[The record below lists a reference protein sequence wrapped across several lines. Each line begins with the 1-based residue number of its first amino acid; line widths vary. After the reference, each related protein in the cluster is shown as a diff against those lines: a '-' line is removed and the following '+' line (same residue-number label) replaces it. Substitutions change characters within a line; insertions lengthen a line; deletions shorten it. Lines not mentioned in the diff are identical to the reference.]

1 LTNKTEQTSSSPDL
15 MEELLSSNPPKK
27 PLRRGEIIDGLIM
40 EINEEGILLNI
51 GHKSEGFVP
60 TREMRSFTKLDFEE
74 LEEGSEIVALV
85 INPED
90 DDGATV
96 LSVDKARGERG
107 WRVLEKAKEDDQPVE
122 GVIIG
127 SNRGGAV
134 VQAEDVQGFIPL
146 SQLVGPARELFVPK
160 KENAKDGFIG
170 MKITFKIFELNR
182 RRNRAIFS
190 EKAVLQQERAE
201 KKQQLIQTLKVGD
214 ILKGR
219 IVGVSTFGAFVDIGG
234 ADGLIHISELSWD
247 PVSSPADVV
256 TVGTELNVY
265 VVKIDKESLKIA
277 LSLKRL
283 TPEPWELIKDELET
297 GKKIAAKV
305 TKITTFGAFVRTD
318 QGVEGLV
325 HVSEISN
332 RELGSVED
340 IESIINVGQLLD
352 LTIVNVDTERKRLG
366 LSLISSGLPVEET
379 VEAET
384 PVEETV
390 EAETPVEET
399 VEAETPV
406 EETVEAETPVEETVE
421 AETPAEEDQK
431 SEEAEDKEKES

>member
-1 LTNKTEQTSSSPDL
+1 MKVSFF
-15 MEELLSSNPPKK
+15 
-27 PLRRGEIIDGLIM
+27 
-40 EINEEGILLNI
+40 NI
-51 GHKSEGFVP
+51 GHKSEGIVP
-60 TREMRSFTKLDFEE
+60 TREMRSFTKVDYDT
-74 LEEGSEIVALV
+74 LEEGSEVVALV

-90 DDGATV
+90 DDGATI

-107 WRVLEKAKEDDQPVE
+107 WRVLEKAKEEDKAVD

-170 MKITFKIFELNR
+170 MKITFKIFELNH

-190 EKAVLQQERAE
+190 EKAVLQQERAQ
-201 KKQQLIQTLKVGD
+201 KKQELIETLQVGN

-247 PVSSPADVV
+247 PVSSPADIV
-256 TVGTELNVY
+256 TVGTEMDVY
-265 VVKIDKESLKIA
+265 VVKIDKENLKIA

-283 TPEPWELIKDELET
+283 TPEPWEIIKDELVV
-297 GKKIAAKV
+297 GRKIIAKV
-305 TKITTFGAFVRTD
+305 TKITTFGAFVRTE

-332 RELGSVED
+332 QELGSVED
-340 IESIINVGQLLD
+340 IESVINVGQSLD
-352 LTIVNVDTERKRLG
+352 LTIVNVDAERKRLG
-366 LSLISSGLPVEET
+366 LSLISSAKPEENEE
-379 VEAET
+379 VQVASVAEDSQT
-384 PVEETV
+384 N
-390 EAETPVEET
+390 
-399 VEAETPV
+399 
-406 EETVEAETPVEETVE
+406 
-421 AETPAEEDQK
+421 
-431 SEEAEDKEKES
+431 SEENSDATSVSTDEDSTNEEATEEEKEV

>member
-1 LTNKTEQTSSSPDL
+1 LTNKIEENIVSDIDL
-15 MEELLSSNPPKK
+15 MEELLSTNPPRK
-27 PLRRGEIIDGLIM
+27 PLRRGEIIDGIIM
-40 EINEEGILLNI
+40 EINDGGLLLNI
-51 GHKSEGFVP
+51 GHKSEGIVP
-60 TREMRSFTKLDFEE
+60 SREMRSYSKEDYDKLES
-74 LEEGSEIVALV
+74 GSEVVALV

-90 DDGATV
+90 DDGATI

-107 WRVLEKAKEDDQPVE
+107 WRVLEKAKEEDKPVD
-122 GVIIG
+122 GIIIG

-190 EKAVLQQERAE
+190 EKAVLQQERAI
-201 KKQQLIQTLKVGD
+201 KKKELIETLQVGN

-247 PVSSPADVV
+247 PVTSPADVV
-256 TVGTELNVY
+256 TVGSEMDVY
-265 VVKIDKESLKIA
+265 VVKIDKENLKIA

-283 TPEPWELIKDELET
+283 TPEPWEIIKDQLIVGE
-297 GKKIAAKV
+297 KIDASV

-318 QGVEGLV
+318 HGVEGLL
-325 HVSEISN
+325 HVSEISH
-332 RELGSVED
+332 EEITSVEE
-340 IESIINVGQLLD
+340 IEKLVSVGQKLN

-366 LSLISSGLPVEET
+366 LSIISSGKPKSTENEESPSEISQEET
-379 VEAET
+379 TSEGIDSNNLDET
-384 PVEETV
+384 SNIE
-390 EAETPVEET
+390 
-399 VEAETPV
+399 
-406 EETVEAETPVEETVE
+406 
-421 AETPAEEDQK
+421 
-431 SEEAEDKEKES
+431 

>member
-1 LTNKTEQTSSSPDL
+1 MTNKTEENGQAPDL

-27 PLRRGEIIDGLIM
+27 PLRRGEIIDGKIM
-40 EINEEGILLNI
+40 EINDEGLLLNI
-51 GHKSEGFVP
+51 GHKSEGIVP
-60 TREMRSFTKLDFEE
+60 TREMRSFTKVDYDT
-74 LEEGSEIVALV
+74 LEEGSEVVALV

-90 DDGATV
+90 DDGATI

-107 WRVLEKAKEDDQPVE
+107 WRVLEKAKEDDKAVD

-190 EKAVLQQERAE
+190 EKAVLQQERAQ
-201 KKQQLIQTLKVGD
+201 KKQELIETLQVGN

-247 PVSSPADVV
+247 PVSSPADIV
-256 TVGTELNVY
+256 TVGTEMDVY
-265 VVKIDKESLKIA
+265 VVKIDKENLKIA

-283 TPEPWELIKDELET
+283 TPEPWEIIKDELVV
-297 GKKIAAKV
+297 GRKIIAKV
-305 TKITTFGAFVRTD
+305 TKITTFGAFVRTE

-332 RELGSVED
+332 QELGSVED
-340 IESIINVGQLLD
+340 IESVINVGQSLD

-366 LSLISSGLPVEET
+366 LSLISSAKPEENEE
-379 VEAET
+379 VQVASVAEDSQT
-384 PVEETV
+384 N
-390 EAETPVEET
+390 
-399 VEAETPV
+399 
-406 EETVEAETPVEETVE
+406 
-421 AETPAEEDQK
+421 
-431 SEEAEDKEKES
+431 SEENSDATSVSTDEDSTNEEATEEEKEV

>member
-1 LTNKTEQTSSSPDL
+1 MTNKTEENGQAPDL

-27 PLRRGEIIDGLIM
+27 PLRRGEIIDGKIM
-40 EINEEGILLNI
+40 EINDEGLLLNI
-51 GHKSEGFVP
+51 GHKSEGIVP
-60 TREMRSFTKLDFEE
+60 TREMRSFTKVDFDT
-74 LEEGSEIVALV
+74 LEEGSEVVALV

-90 DDGATV
+90 DDGATI

-107 WRVLEKAKEDDQPVE
+107 WRVLEKDKAVD

-190 EKAVLQQERAE
+190 EKAVLQQERAQ
-201 KKQQLIQTLKVGD
+201 KKQELIETLQVGN

-247 PVSSPADVV
+247 PVSSPADIV
-256 TVGTELNVY
+256 TVGTEMDVY
-265 VVKIDKESLKIA
+265 VVKIDKENLKIA

-283 TPEPWELIKDELET
+283 TPEPWEIIKDELVV
-297 GKKIAAKV
+297 GRKIVAKV
-305 TKITTFGAFVRTD
+305 TKITTFGAFVRTE

-325 HVSEISN
+325 HVSEISHQ
-332 RELGSVED
+332 ELGSVED
-340 IESIINVGQLLD
+340 IESVINVGQSLD

-366 LSLISSGLPVEET
+366 LSLISSAKPEENEEVQVAAESEDSESSVEENSVSSDEDPT
-379 VEAET
+379 N
-384 PVEETV
+384 EEVT
-390 EAETPVEET
+390 EE
-399 VEAETPV
+399 
-406 EETVEAETPVEETVE
+406 
-421 AETPAEEDQK
+421 
-431 SEEAEDKEKES
+431 EK

>member
-1 LTNKTEQTSSSPDL
+1 MTNKTEENGQAPDL

-27 PLRRGEIIDGLIM
+27 PLRRGEIIDGKIM
-40 EINEEGILLNI
+40 EINDEGLLLNI
-51 GHKSEGFVP
+51 GHKSEGIVP
-60 TREMRSFTKLDFEE
+60 TREMRSFTKVDFDT
-74 LEEGSEIVALV
+74 LEEGSEVVALV

-90 DDGATV
+90 DDGATI

-107 WRVLEKAKEDDQPVE
+107 WRVLEKAKEDDKAVD

-190 EKAVLQQERAE
+190 EKAVLQQERAQ
-201 KKQQLIQTLKVGD
+201 KKQELIETLQVGN

-247 PVSSPADVV
+247 PVSSPADIV
-256 TVGTELNVY
+256 TVGTEMDVY
-265 VVKIDKESLKIA
+265 VVKIDKENLKIA

-283 TPEPWELIKDELET
+283 TPEPWEIIKDELVV
-297 GKKIAAKV
+297 GRKIIAKV
-305 TKITTFGAFVRTD
+305 TKITTFGAFVRTE

-332 RELGSVED
+332 QELGSVED
-340 IESIINVGQLLD
+340 IESVINVGQSLD

-366 LSLISSGLPVEET
+366 LSLISSAKPEEN
-379 VEAET
+379 
-384 PVEETV
+384 EEV
-390 EAETPVEET
+390 QVAADSEDSESSIEENSVSSDEDPT
-399 VEAETPV
+399 N
-406 EETVEAETPVEETVE
+406 EEVTEE
-421 AETPAEEDQK
+421 
-431 SEEAEDKEKES
+431 EKEV

>member
-1 LTNKTEQTSSSPDL
+1 MTNKTEENGQAPDL

-27 PLRRGEIIDGLIM
+27 PLRRGEIIDGKIM
-40 EINEEGILLNI
+40 EINDEGLLLNI
-51 GHKSEGFVP
+51 GHKSEGIVP
-60 TREMRSFTKLDFEE
+60 TREMRSFTKVDYDT
-74 LEEGSEIVALV
+74 LEEGSEVVALV

-90 DDGATV
+90 DDGATI

-107 WRVLEKAKEDDQPVE
+107 WRVLEKAKEEDKAVD

-190 EKAVLQQERAE
+190 EKAVLQQERAQ
-201 KKQQLIQTLKVGD
+201 KKQELIETLQVGN

-247 PVSSPADVV
+247 PVSSPADIV
-256 TVGTELNVY
+256 TVGTEMDVY
-265 VVKIDKESLKIA
+265 VVKIDKENLKIA

-283 TPEPWELIKDELET
+283 TPEPWEIIKDELVV
-297 GKKIAAKV
+297 GRKIVAKV
-305 TKITTFGAFVRTD
+305 TKITTFGAFVRTE

-332 RELGSVED
+332 QELGSVED
-340 IESIINVGQLLD
+340 IESVINVGQSLD

-366 LSLISSGLPVEET
+366 LSLISSAKPEENDE
-379 VEAET
+379 VQVAAVSEDSET
-384 PVEETV
+384 NIEENSDTTSV
-390 EAETPVEET
+390 SNDEDSTKEEVT
-399 VEAETPV
+399 
-406 EETVEAETPVEETVE
+406 EE
-421 AETPAEEDQK
+421 
-431 SEEAEDKEKES
+431 EKEV

>member
-1 LTNKTEQTSSSPDL
+1 MTNKTEENGQAPDL

-27 PLRRGEIIDGLIM
+27 PLRRGEIIDGKIM
-40 EINEEGILLNI
+40 EINDEGLLLNI
-51 GHKSEGFVP
+51 GHKSEGIVP
-60 TREMRSFTKLDFEE
+60 TREMRSFTKVDYDT
-74 LEEGSEIVALV
+74 LEEGSEVVALV

-90 DDGATV
+90 DDGATI

-107 WRVLEKAKEDDQPVE
+107 WRVLEKAKEEDKAVD

-190 EKAVLQQERAE
+190 EKAVLQQERAQ
-201 KKQQLIQTLKVGD
+201 KKQELIETLQVGN

-247 PVSSPADVV
+247 PVSSPADIV
-256 TVGTELNVY
+256 TVGTEMDVY
-265 VVKIDKESLKIA
+265 VVKIDKENLKIA

-283 TPEPWELIKDELET
+283 TPEPWEIIKDELVV
-297 GKKIAAKV
+297 GRKIIAKV
-305 TKITTFGAFVRTD
+305 TKITTFGAFVRTE

-332 RELGSVED
+332 QELGSVED
-340 IESIINVGQLLD
+340 IESVINVGQSLD

-366 LSLISSGLPVEET
+366 LSLISSAKPEEN
-379 VEAET
+379 
-384 PVEETV
+384 EEV
-390 EAETPVEET
+390 QVAADSEDSESSIEENSVSSDEDPT
-399 VEAETPV
+399 N
-406 EETVEAETPVEETVE
+406 EEVTEE
-421 AETPAEEDQK
+421 
-431 SEEAEDKEKES
+431 EKEV

>member
-1 LTNKTEQTSSSPDL
+1 

-27 PLRRGEIIDGLIM
+27 PLRRGEIIDGKIM
-40 EINEEGILLNI
+40 EINDEGLLLNI
-51 GHKSEGFVP
+51 GHKSEGIVP
-60 TREMRSFTKLDFEE
+60 TREMRSFTKVDFDT
-74 LEEGSEIVALV
+74 LEEGSEVVALV

-90 DDGATV
+90 DDGATI

-107 WRVLEKAKEDDQPVE
+107 WRVLEKAKEDDKAVD

-190 EKAVLQQERAE
+190 EKAVLQQERAQ
-201 KKQQLIQTLKVGD
+201 KKQELIETLQVGN

-247 PVSSPADVV
+247 PVSSPADIV
-256 TVGTELNVY
+256 TVGTEMDVY
-265 VVKIDKESLKIA
+265 VVKIDKENLKIA

-283 TPEPWELIKDELET
+283 TPEPWEIIKDELVV
-297 GKKIAAKV
+297 GRKIVAKV
-305 TKITTFGAFVRTD
+305 TKITTFGAFVRTE

-325 HVSEISN
+325 HVSEISHQ
-332 RELGSVED
+332 ELGSVED
-340 IESIINVGQLLD
+340 IESVINVGQSLD

-366 LSLISSGLPVEET
+366 LSLISSAKPEENEEVQVAAESEDSESSVEENSVSSDEDPT
-379 VEAET
+379 N
-384 PVEETV
+384 EEVT
-390 EAETPVEET
+390 EE
-399 VEAETPV
+399 
-406 EETVEAETPVEETVE
+406 
-421 AETPAEEDQK
+421 
-431 SEEAEDKEKES
+431 EKEV

>member
-1 LTNKTEQTSSSPDL
+1 MTNKTEENGQAPDL

-27 PLRRGEIIDGLIM
+27 PLRRGEIIDGKIM
-40 EINEEGILLNI
+40 EINDEGLLLNI
-51 GHKSEGFVP
+51 GHKSEGIVP
-60 TREMRSFTKLDFEE
+60 TREMRSFTKVDYDT
-74 LEEGSEIVALV
+74 LEEGSEVVALV

-90 DDGATV
+90 DDGATI

-107 WRVLEKAKEDDQPVE
+107 WRVLEKAKEEDKAVD

-190 EKAVLQQERAE
+190 EKAVLQQERAQ
-201 KKQQLIQTLKVGD
+201 KKQELIETLQVGN

-247 PVSSPADVV
+247 PVSSPADIV
-256 TVGTELNVY
+256 TVGTEMDVY
-265 VVKIDKESLKIA
+265 VVKIDKENLKIA

-283 TPEPWELIKDELET
+283 TPEPWEIIKDELVV
-297 GKKIAAKV
+297 GRKIIAKV
-305 TKITTFGAFVRTD
+305 TKITTFGAFVRTE

-332 RELGSVED
+332 QELGSVED
-340 IESIINVGQLLD
+340 IESVINVGQSLD
-352 LTIVNVDTERKRLG
+352 LTIVNVDAERKRLG
-366 LSLISSGLPVEET
+366 LSLISSAKPEENEE
-379 VEAET
+379 VQVASVAEDSQT
-384 PVEETV
+384 N
-390 EAETPVEET
+390 
-399 VEAETPV
+399 
-406 EETVEAETPVEETVE
+406 
-421 AETPAEEDQK
+421 
-431 SEEAEDKEKES
+431 SEENSDATSVSTDEDSTDEEATEEEKEV

>member
-1 LTNKTEQTSSSPDL
+1 MTNKTEENGQAPDL

-27 PLRRGEIIDGLIM
+27 PLRRGEIIDGKIM
-40 EINEEGILLNI
+40 EINDEGLLLNI
-51 GHKSEGFVP
+51 GHKSEGIVP
-60 TREMRSFTKLDFEE
+60 TREMRSFTKVDYDT
-74 LEEGSEIVALV
+74 LEEGSEVVALV

-90 DDGATV
+90 DDGATI
-96 LSVDKARGERG
+96 LSVDKARGEKG
-107 WRVLEKAKEDDQPVE
+107 WRVLEKAKEEDKAVD

-190 EKAVLQQERAE
+190 EKAVLQQERAQ
-201 KKQQLIQTLKVGD
+201 KKQELIETLQVGN

-247 PVSSPADVV
+247 PVSSPADIV
-256 TVGTELNVY
+256 TVGTEMDVY
-265 VVKIDKESLKIA
+265 VVKIDKENLKIA

-283 TPEPWELIKDELET
+283 TPEPWEIIKDELVV
-297 GKKIAAKV
+297 GRKIVAKV
-305 TKITTFGAFVRTD
+305 TKITTFGAFVRTE

-332 RELGSVED
+332 QELGSVED
-340 IESIINVGQLLD
+340 IESVINVGQSLD

-366 LSLISSGLPVEET
+366 LSLISSAKPEENDE
-379 VEAET
+379 VQVAAVSEDSET
-384 PVEETV
+384 NIEENSDTTSV
-390 EAETPVEET
+390 SI
-399 VEAETPV
+399 
-406 EETVEAETPVEETVE
+406 
-421 AETPAEEDQK
+421 EED
-431 SEEAEDKEKES
+431 STNEEVTEEEKEV

>member
-1 LTNKTEQTSSSPDL
+1 LTNKTEENGQAPDL

-27 PLRRGEIIDGLIM
+27 PLRRGEIIDGKIM
-40 EINEEGILLNI
+40 EINDEGLLLNI
-51 GHKSEGFVP
+51 GHKSEGIVP
-60 TREMRSFTKLDFEE
+60 TREMRSFTKVDFDT
-74 LEEGSEIVALV
+74 LEEGSEVVALV

-90 DDGATV
+90 DDGATI

-107 WRVLEKAKEDDQPVE
+107 WRVLEKAKEEDKAVD

-190 EKAVLQQERAE
+190 EKAVLQQERAQ
-201 KKQQLIQTLKVGD
+201 KKQELIETLQVGN

-247 PVSSPADVV
+247 PVSSPADIV
-256 TVGTELNVY
+256 TVGTEMDVY
-265 VVKIDKESLKIA
+265 VVKIDKENLKIA

-283 TPEPWELIKDELET
+283 TPEPWEIIKDELVV
-297 GKKIAAKV
+297 GRKIVAKV
-305 TKITTFGAFVRTD
+305 TKITTFGAFVRTE

-325 HVSEISN
+325 HVSEISHQ
-332 RELGSVED
+332 ELGSVED
-340 IESIINVGQLLD
+340 IESVINVGQSLD

-366 LSLISSGLPVEET
+366 LSLISSAKPEENEE
-379 VEAET
+379 VQIAAESEDSESSI
-384 PVEETV
+384 EENSVSTD
-390 EAETPVEET
+390 EEPT
-399 VEAETPV
+399 N
-406 EETVEAETPVEETVE
+406 EEVTEE
-421 AETPAEEDQK
+421 
-431 SEEAEDKEKES
+431 EKEV

>member
-1 LTNKTEQTSSSPDL
+1 MTNKTEENGQAPDL

-27 PLRRGEIIDGLIM
+27 PLRRGEIIDGKIM
-40 EINEEGILLNI
+40 EINDEGLLLNI
-51 GHKSEGFVP
+51 GHKSEGIVP
-60 TREMRSFTKLDFEE
+60 TREMRSFTKVDYDT
-74 LEEGSEIVALV
+74 LEEGSEVVALV

-90 DDGATV
+90 DDGATI

-107 WRVLEKAKEDDQPVE
+107 WRVLEKAKEEDKAVD

-190 EKAVLQQERAE
+190 EKAVLQQERAQ
-201 KKQQLIQTLKVGD
+201 KKQELIETLQVGN

-247 PVSSPADVV
+247 PVSSPADIV
-256 TVGTELNVY
+256 TVGTEMDVY
-265 VVKIDKESLKIA
+265 VVKIDKENLKIA

-283 TPEPWELIKDELET
+283 TPEPWEIIKDELVV
-297 GKKIAAKV
+297 GRKIVAKV
-305 TKITTFGAFVRTD
+305 TKITTFGAFVRTE

-325 HVSEISN
+325 HVSEISHQ
-332 RELGSVED
+332 ELGSVED
-340 IESIINVGQLLD
+340 IESVINVGQSLD

-366 LSLISSGLPVEET
+366 LSLISSAKPEENEE
-379 VEAET
+379 VQVAAESEDSESNI
-384 PVEETV
+384 EENSVSTD
-390 EAETPVEET
+390 EDPTNEEVT
-399 VEAETPV
+399 
-406 EETVEAETPVEETVE
+406 EE
-421 AETPAEEDQK
+421 
-431 SEEAEDKEKES
+431 EKEV

>member
-1 LTNKTEQTSSSPDL
+1 LTNKTEENGQAPDL

-27 PLRRGEIIDGLIM
+27 PLRRGEIIDGKIM
-40 EINEEGILLNI
+40 EINDEGLLLNI
-51 GHKSEGFVP
+51 GHKSEGIVP
-60 TREMRSFTKLDFEE
+60 TREMRSFTKVDFDT
-74 LEEGSEIVALV
+74 LEEGSEVVALV

-90 DDGATV
+90 DDGATI

-107 WRVLEKAKEDDQPVE
+107 WRVLEKAKEEDKAVD

-190 EKAVLQQERAE
+190 EKAVLQQERAQ
-201 KKQQLIQTLKVGD
+201 KKQELIETLQVGN

-247 PVSSPADVV
+247 PVSSPADIV
-256 TVGTELNVY
+256 TVGTEMDVY
-265 VVKIDKESLKIA
+265 VVKIDKENLKIA

-283 TPEPWELIKDELET
+283 TPEPWEIIKDELVV
-297 GKKIAAKV
+297 GRKIVAKV
-305 TKITTFGAFVRTD
+305 TKITTFGAFVRTE

-325 HVSEISN
+325 HVSEISHQ
-332 RELGSVED
+332 ELGSVED
-340 IESIINVGQLLD
+340 IESVINVGQSLD

-366 LSLISSGLPVEET
+366 LSLISSAKPEENEE
-379 VEAET
+379 VQIAAESEDSESSI
-384 PVEETV
+384 EENSVSTD
-390 EAETPVEET
+390 EDLTNEEVT
-399 VEAETPV
+399 
-406 EETVEAETPVEETVE
+406 EE
-421 AETPAEEDQK
+421 
-431 SEEAEDKEKES
+431 EKEV

>member
-1 LTNKTEQTSSSPDL
+1 

-27 PLRRGEIIDGLIM
+27 PLRRGEIIDGKIM
-40 EINEEGILLNI
+40 EINDEGLLLNI
-51 GHKSEGFVP
+51 GHKSEGIVP
-60 TREMRSFTKLDFEE
+60 TREMRSFTKVDYDT
-74 LEEGSEIVALV
+74 LEEGSEVVALV

-90 DDGATV
+90 DDGATI

-107 WRVLEKAKEDDQPVE
+107 WRVLEKAKEEDKAVD

-190 EKAVLQQERAE
+190 EKAVLQQERAQ
-201 KKQQLIQTLKVGD
+201 KKQELIETLQVGN

-247 PVSSPADVV
+247 PVSSPADIV
-256 TVGTELNVY
+256 TVGTEMDVY
-265 VVKIDKESLKIA
+265 VVKIDKENLKIA

-283 TPEPWELIKDELET
+283 TPEPWEIIKDELVV
-297 GKKIAAKV
+297 GRKIVAKV
-305 TKITTFGAFVRTD
+305 TKITTFGAFVRTE

-332 RELGSVED
+332 QELGSVED
-340 IESIINVGQLLD
+340 IESVINVGQSLD

-366 LSLISSGLPVEET
+366 LSLISSAKPEENNE
-379 VEAET
+379 VQVAAVSEDSET
-384 PVEETV
+384 NIEENSDTTSV
-390 EAETPVEET
+390 SNDEDSTNEEVT
-399 VEAETPV
+399 
-406 EETVEAETPVEETVE
+406 EE
-421 AETPAEEDQK
+421 
-431 SEEAEDKEKES
+431 EKEV

>member
-1 LTNKTEQTSSSPDL
+1 MTNKIEENIVSDIDL
-15 MEELLSSNPPKK
+15 MEELLSTNPPRK
-27 PLRRGEIIDGLIM
+27 PLRRGEIIDGIIM
-40 EINEEGILLNI
+40 EINDGGLLLNI
-51 GHKSEGFVP
+51 GHKSEGIVP
-60 TREMRSFTKLDFEE
+60 SREMRSYSKEDYDKLES
-74 LEEGSEIVALV
+74 GSEVVALV

-90 DDGATV
+90 DGATI

-107 WRVLEKAKEDDQPVE
+107 WRVLEKAKEEDKPVD
-122 GVIIG
+122 GIIIG

-190 EKAVLQQERAE
+190 EKAVLQQERAI
-201 KKQQLIQTLKVGD
+201 KKKELIETLQVGN

-247 PVSSPADVV
+247 PVTSPADVV
-256 TVGTELNVY
+256 TVGSEMDVY
-265 VVKIDKESLKIA
+265 VVKIDKENLKIA

-283 TPEPWELIKDELET
+283 TPEPWEIIKDQLIVGE
-297 GKKIAAKV
+297 KIDASV

-318 QGVEGLV
+318 HGVEGLL
-325 HVSEISN
+325 HVSEISH
-332 RELGSVED
+332 EEITSVEE
-340 IESIINVGQLLD
+340 IEKLVSVGQKLN

-366 LSLISSGLPVEET
+366 LSIISSGKPKSTENEESPSEISQEET
-379 VEAET
+379 TSEGIDSNNLDET
-384 PVEETV
+384 SNIE
-390 EAETPVEET
+390 
-399 VEAETPV
+399 
-406 EETVEAETPVEETVE
+406 
-421 AETPAEEDQK
+421 
-431 SEEAEDKEKES
+431 

>member
-1 LTNKTEQTSSSPDL
+1 LTNKTEENGQAPDL

-27 PLRRGEIIDGLIM
+27 PLRRGEIIDGKIM
-40 EINEEGILLNI
+40 EINDEGLLLNI
-51 GHKSEGFVP
+51 GHKSEGIVP
-60 TREMRSFTKLDFEE
+60 TREMRSFTKVDYDT
-74 LEEGSEIVALV
+74 LEEGSEVVALV

-90 DDGATV
+90 DDGATI

-107 WRVLEKAKEDDQPVE
+107 WRVLEKAKEEDKAVD

-190 EKAVLQQERAE
+190 EKAVLQQERAQ
-201 KKQQLIQTLKVGD
+201 KKQELIETLQVGN

-247 PVSSPADVV
+247 PVSSPADIV
-256 TVGTELNVY
+256 TVGTEMDVY
-265 VVKIDKESLKIA
+265 VVKIDKENLKIA

-283 TPEPWELIKDELET
+283 TPEPWEIIKDELVV
-297 GKKIAAKV
+297 GRKIIAKV
-305 TKITTFGAFVRTD
+305 TKITTFGAFVRTE

-332 RELGSVED
+332 QELGSVED
-340 IESIINVGQLLD
+340 IESVINVGQSLD
-352 LTIVNVDTERKRLG
+352 LTIVNVDAERKRLG
-366 LSLISSGLPVEET
+366 LSLISSAKPEENEE
-379 VEAET
+379 VQVASVAEDSQT
-384 PVEETV
+384 N
-390 EAETPVEET
+390 
-399 VEAETPV
+399 
-406 EETVEAETPVEETVE
+406 
-421 AETPAEEDQK
+421 
-431 SEEAEDKEKES
+431 SEENSDATSVSTDKDSTNEEATEEEKEV

>member
-1 LTNKTEQTSSSPDL
+1 MTNKTEENGQAPDL

-27 PLRRGEIIDGLIM
+27 PLRRGEIIDGKIM
-40 EINEEGILLNI
+40 EINDEGLLLNI
-51 GHKSEGFVP
+51 GHKSEGIVP
-60 TREMRSFTKLDFEE
+60 TREMRSFTKVDFDT
-74 LEEGSEIVALV
+74 LEEGSEVVALV

-90 DDGATV
+90 DDGATI

-107 WRVLEKAKEDDQPVE
+107 WRVLEKAKEEDKAVD

-190 EKAVLQQERAE
+190 EKAVLQQERAQ
-201 KKQQLIQTLKVGD
+201 KKQELIETLQVGN

-247 PVSSPADVV
+247 PVSSPADIV
-256 TVGTELNVY
+256 TVGTEMDVY
-265 VVKIDKESLKIA
+265 VVKIDKENLKIA

-283 TPEPWELIKDELET
+283 TPEPWEIIKDELVV
-297 GKKIAAKV
+297 GRKIIAKV
-305 TKITTFGAFVRTD
+305 TKITTFGAFVRTE

-332 RELGSVED
+332 QELGSVED
-340 IESIINVGQLLD
+340 IESVINVGQSLD

-366 LSLISSGLPVEET
+366 LSLISSAKPEEN
-379 VEAET
+379 
-384 PVEETV
+384 EEV
-390 EAETPVEET
+390 QVAADSEDSESSIEENSVSSDEDPT
-399 VEAETPV
+399 N
-406 EETVEAETPVEETVE
+406 EEVTEE
-421 AETPAEEDQK
+421 
-431 SEEAEDKEKES
+431 EKEV

>member
-1 LTNKTEQTSSSPDL
+1 
-15 MEELLSSNPPKK
+15 
-27 PLRRGEIIDGLIM
+27 M
-40 EINEEGILLNI
+40 EIYDGGLLLNI
-51 GHKSEGFVP
+51 GHKSEGIVP
-60 TREMRSFTKLDFEE
+60 SREMRSYSKEDYDKLES
-74 LEEGSEIVALV
+74 GSEVVALV

-90 DDGATV
+90 DDGATI

-107 WRVLEKAKEDDQPVE
+107 WRVLEKAKEEDKPVD
-122 GVIIG
+122 GIIIG

-190 EKAVLQQERAE
+190 EKAVLQQERAI
-201 KKQQLIQTLKVGD
+201 KKKELIETLQVGN

-247 PVSSPADVV
+247 PVTSPADVV
-256 TVGTELNVY
+256 TVGSEMDVY
-265 VVKIDKESLKIA
+265 VVKIDKENLKIA

-283 TPEPWELIKDELET
+283 TPEPWEIIKDQLIVGE
-297 GKKIAAKV
+297 KIDASV

-318 QGVEGLV
+318 HGVDGLL
-325 HVSEISN
+325 HVSEISH
-332 RELGSVED
+332 EEITSVEE
-340 IESIINVGQLLD
+340 IEKLVSVGQKLN

-366 LSLISSGLPVEET
+366 LSIISSGKPKSTENEENEISQEET
-379 VEAET
+379 TSEGIDSNNLDET
-384 PVEETV
+384 SNLE
-390 EAETPVEET
+390 
-399 VEAETPV
+399 
-406 EETVEAETPVEETVE
+406 
-421 AETPAEEDQK
+421 
-431 SEEAEDKEKES
+431 

>member
-1 LTNKTEQTSSSPDL
+1 LTNKTEENGQAPDL

-27 PLRRGEIIDGLIM
+27 PLRRGEIIDGKIM
-40 EINEEGILLNI
+40 EINDEGLLLNI
-51 GHKSEGFVP
+51 GHKSEGIVP
-60 TREMRSFTKLDFEE
+60 TREMRSFTKVDYDT
-74 LEEGSEIVALV
+74 LEEGSEVVALV

-90 DDGATV
+90 DDGATI

-107 WRVLEKAKEDDQPVE
+107 WRVLEKAKEEDKAVD

-190 EKAVLQQERAE
+190 EKAVLQQERAQ
-201 KKQQLIQTLKVGD
+201 KKQELIETLQVGN

-247 PVSSPADVV
+247 PVSSPADIV
-256 TVGTELNVY
+256 TVGTEMDVY
-265 VVKIDKESLKIA
+265 VVKIDKENLKIA

-283 TPEPWELIKDELET
+283 TPEPWEIIKDELVV
-297 GKKIAAKV
+297 GRKIVAKV
-305 TKITTFGAFVRTD
+305 TKITTFGAFVRTE

-332 RELGSVED
+332 QELGSVED
-340 IESIINVGQLLD
+340 IESVINVGQSLD

-366 LSLISSGLPVEET
+366 LSLISSAKPEENE
-379 VEAET
+379 VVQVAAESEDSESNI
-384 PVEETV
+384 EENSVSSDEDPTN
-390 EAETPVEET
+390 EEVT
-399 VEAETPV
+399 
-406 EETVEAETPVEETVE
+406 EE
-421 AETPAEEDQK
+421 
-431 SEEAEDKEKES
+431 EKEV

>member
-1 LTNKTEQTSSSPDL
+1 LTNKIEENIANIASDTDL
-15 MEELLSSNPPKK
+15 MEELLSTNPPRK
-27 PLRRGEIIDGLIM
+27 PLRRGEIIDGIIM
-40 EINEEGILLNI
+40 EINDGGLLLNI
-51 GHKSEGFVP
+51 GHKSEGIVP
-60 TREMRSFTKLDFEE
+60 SREMRSYSKEDYDKLES
-74 LEEGSEIVALV
+74 GSEVVALV

-90 DDGATV
+90 DDGATI

-107 WRVLEKAKEDDQPVE
+107 WRVLEKAKEEDKPVD
-122 GVIIG
+122 GIIIG

-190 EKAVLQQERAE
+190 EKAVLQQERAI
-201 KKQQLIQTLKVGD
+201 KKKELIETLQVGN

-247 PVSSPADVV
+247 PVTSPADVV
-256 TVGTELNVY
+256 TVGSEMDVY
-265 VVKIDKESLKIA
+265 VVKIDKENLKIA

-283 TPEPWELIKDELET
+283 TPEPWEIIKDQLIVGE
-297 GKKIAAKV
+297 KIDASV

-318 QGVEGLV
+318 HGVEGLL
-325 HVSEISN
+325 HVSEISH
-332 RELGSVED
+332 EEITSVEE
-340 IESIINVGQLLD
+340 IEKLVSVGQKLN

-366 LSLISSGLPVEET
+366 LSIISSGKPKSTENEENEISQEET
-379 VEAET
+379 TSEGIDSNNLDET
-384 PVEETV
+384 SNLE
-390 EAETPVEET
+390 
-399 VEAETPV
+399 
-406 EETVEAETPVEETVE
+406 
-421 AETPAEEDQK
+421 
-431 SEEAEDKEKES
+431 

>member
-1 LTNKTEQTSSSPDL
+1 MTNKTEENGQAPDL

-27 PLRRGEIIDGLIM
+27 PLRRGEIIDGKIM
-40 EINEEGILLNI
+40 EINDEGLLLNI
-51 GHKSEGFVP
+51 GHKSEGIVP
-60 TREMRSFTKLDFEE
+60 TREMRSFTKVDFDT
-74 LEEGSEIVALV
+74 LEEGSEVVALV

-90 DDGATV
+90 DDGATI

-107 WRVLEKAKEDDQPVE
+107 WRVLEKAKEDDKAVD

-190 EKAVLQQERAE
+190 EKAVLQQERAQ
-201 KKQQLIQTLKVGD
+201 KKQELIETLQVGN

-247 PVSSPADVV
+247 PVSSPADIV
-256 TVGTELNVY
+256 TVGTEMDVY
-265 VVKIDKESLKIA
+265 VVKIDKENLKIA

-283 TPEPWELIKDELET
+283 TPEPWEIIKDELVV
-297 GKKIAAKV
+297 GRKIVAKV
-305 TKITTFGAFVRTD
+305 TKITTFGAFVRTE

-325 HVSEISN
+325 HVSEISHQ
-332 RELGSVED
+332 ELGSVED
-340 IESIINVGQLLD
+340 IESVINVGQSLD

-366 LSLISSGLPVEET
+366 LSLISSAKPEENEE
-379 VEAET
+379 VQVAAESEDSESNI
-384 PVEETV
+384 EENSVSTD
-390 EAETPVEET
+390 EDPTNEEVT
-399 VEAETPV
+399 
-406 EETVEAETPVEETVE
+406 EE
-421 AETPAEEDQK
+421 
-431 SEEAEDKEKES
+431 EKEV

>member
-1 LTNKTEQTSSSPDL
+1 MTNKAEENGQAPDL

-27 PLRRGEIIDGLIM
+27 PLRRGEIIDGKIM
-40 EINEEGILLNI
+40 EINDEGLLLNI
-51 GHKSEGFVP
+51 GHKSEGIVP
-60 TREMRSFTKLDFEE
+60 TREMRSFTKVDYDT
-74 LEEGSEIVALV
+74 LEEGSEVVALV

-90 DDGATV
+90 DDGATI

-107 WRVLEKAKEDDQPVE
+107 WRVLEKAKEEDKAVD

-190 EKAVLQQERAE
+190 EKAVLQQERAQ
-201 KKQQLIQTLKVGD
+201 KKQELIETLQVGN

-247 PVSSPADVV
+247 PVSSPADIV
-256 TVGTELNVY
+256 TVGTEMDVY
-265 VVKIDKESLKIA
+265 VVKIDKENLKIA

-283 TPEPWELIKDELET
+283 TPEPWEIIKDELVV
-297 GKKIAAKV
+297 GRKIIAKV
-305 TKITTFGAFVRTD
+305 TKITTFGAFVRTE

-332 RELGSVED
+332 QELGSVED
-340 IESIINVGQLLD
+340 IESVINVGQSLD
-352 LTIVNVDTERKRLG
+352 LTIVNVDAERKRLG
-366 LSLISSGLPVEET
+366 LSLISSAKPEENEE
-379 VEAET
+379 VQVASVAEDSQT
-384 PVEETV
+384 N
-390 EAETPVEET
+390 
-399 VEAETPV
+399 
-406 EETVEAETPVEETVE
+406 
-421 AETPAEEDQK
+421 
-431 SEEAEDKEKES
+431 SEENSDATSVSTDEDSTNEEATEEEKEV

>member
-1 LTNKTEQTSSSPDL
+1 MTNKTEEKGQSSDL

-27 PLRRGEIIDGLIM
+27 PLRRGEIIDGKIM
-40 EINEEGILLNI
+40 EINDEGLLLNI
-51 GHKSEGFVP
+51 GHKSEGIVP
-60 TREMRSFTKLDFEE
+60 TREMRSFTKVDYDT
-74 LEEGSEIVALV
+74 LEEGSEVVALV

-90 DDGATV
+90 DDGTTI

-107 WRVLEKAKEDDQPVE
+107 WRVLEKAKEDDIAVE

-146 SQLVGPARELFVPK
+146 SQLIGPARELFVPK

-190 EKAVLQQERAE
+190 EKAVLQQERAQ
-201 KKQQLIQTLKVGD
+201 KKQELIETLQVGN

-256 TVGTELNVY
+256 TVGTEMDVY
-265 VVKIDKESLKIA
+265 VVKIDKENLKIA

-283 TPEPWELIKDELET
+283 TPEPWELIKDELVV
-297 GKKIAAKV
+297 GRKIVAKV
-305 TKITTFGAFVRTD
+305 TKITTFGAFVRTQ

-325 HVSEISN
+325 HVSEISDKD
-332 RELGSVED
+332 LGSVED
-340 IESIINVGQLLD
+340 IESVINVGQSLD
-352 LTIVNVDTERKRLG
+352 LTIVSVDTERKRLG
-366 LSLISSGLPVEET
+366 LSLISSAKPEVSHDVESDSNTNADPSPASE
-379 VEAET
+379 VEDSKI
-384 PVEETV
+384 EEVTD
-390 EAETPVEET
+390 EE
-399 VEAETPV
+399 
-406 EETVEAETPVEETVE
+406 
-421 AETPAEEDQK
+421 K
-431 SEEAEDKEKES
+431 

>member
-1 LTNKTEQTSSSPDL
+1 MTNKTEENGQAPDL

-27 PLRRGEIIDGLIM
+27 PLRRGEIIDGKIM
-40 EINEEGILLNI
+40 EINDEGLLLNI
-51 GHKSEGFVP
+51 GHKSEGIVP
-60 TREMRSFTKLDFEE
+60 TREMRSFTKVDFDT
-74 LEEGSEIVALV
+74 LEEGSEVVALV

-90 DDGATV
+90 DDGATI

-107 WRVLEKAKEDDQPVE
+107 WRVLEKAKEDDKAVD

-190 EKAVLQQERAE
+190 EKAVLQQERAQ
-201 KKQQLIQTLKVGD
+201 KKQELIETLQVGN

-247 PVSSPADVV
+247 PVSSPADIV
-256 TVGTELNVY
+256 TVGTEMDVY
-265 VVKIDKESLKIA
+265 VVKIDKENLKIA

-283 TPEPWELIKDELET
+283 TPEPWEIIKDELVV
-297 GKKIAAKV
+297 GRKIVAKV
-305 TKITTFGAFVRTD
+305 TKITTFGAFVRTE

-332 RELGSVED
+332 QELGSVED
-340 IESIINVGQLLD
+340 IESVINVGQSLD

-366 LSLISSGLPVEET
+366 LSLISSAKPEEN
-379 VEAET
+379 
-384 PVEETV
+384 EEV
-390 EAETPVEET
+390 QVAGESEDSESNIEENSVST
-399 VEAETPV
+399 DEDPTNEDPTN
-406 EETVEAETPVEETVE
+406 EEVTEE
-421 AETPAEEDQK
+421 
-431 SEEAEDKEKES
+431 EKEV

>member
-1 LTNKTEQTSSSPDL
+1 MTNKTEENGQAPDL

-27 PLRRGEIIDGLIM
+27 PLRRGEIIDGKIM
-40 EINEEGILLNI
+40 EINDEGLLLNI
-51 GHKSEGFVP
+51 GHKSEGIVP
-60 TREMRSFTKLDFEE
+60 TREMRSFTKVDYDT
-74 LEEGSEIVALV
+74 LEEGSEVVALV

-90 DDGATV
+90 DDGATI

-107 WRVLEKAKEDDQPVE
+107 WRVLEKAKEEDKAVD

-190 EKAVLQQERAE
+190 EKAVLQQERAQ
-201 KKQQLIQTLKVGD
+201 KKQELIETLQVGN

-247 PVSSPADVV
+247 PVSSPADIV
-256 TVGTELNVY
+256 TVGTEMDVY
-265 VVKIDKESLKIA
+265 VVKIDKENLKIA

-283 TPEPWELIKDELET
+283 TPEPWEIIKDELVV
-297 GKKIAAKV
+297 GRKIVAKV
-305 TKITTFGAFVRTD
+305 TKITTFGAFVRTE

-332 RELGSVED
+332 QELGSVED
-340 IESIINVGQLLD
+340 IESVINVGQSLD

-366 LSLISSGLPVEET
+366 LSLISSAKPEENNE
-379 VEAET
+379 VQVAAVSEDSET
-384 PVEETV
+384 NIEENSDATSV
-390 EAETPVEET
+390 SNDEDSTNEEVT
-399 VEAETPV
+399 
-406 EETVEAETPVEETVE
+406 EE
-421 AETPAEEDQK
+421 
-431 SEEAEDKEKES
+431 EKEV

>member
-1 LTNKTEQTSSSPDL
+1 MTNKTEENGQAPDL

-27 PLRRGEIIDGLIM
+27 PLRRGEIIDGKIM
-40 EINEEGILLNI
+40 EINDEGLLLNI
-51 GHKSEGFVP
+51 GHKSEGIVP
-60 TREMRSFTKLDFEE
+60 TREMRSFTKVDYDT
-74 LEEGSEIVALV
+74 LEEGSEVVALV

-90 DDGATV
+90 DDGATI

-107 WRVLEKAKEDDQPVE
+107 WRVLEKAKEEDKAVD

-190 EKAVLQQERAE
+190 EKAVLQQERAQ
-201 KKQQLIQTLKVGD
+201 KKQELIETLQVGN

-247 PVSSPADVV
+247 PVSSPADIV
-256 TVGTELNVY
+256 TVGTEMDVY
-265 VVKIDKESLKIA
+265 VVKIDKENLKIA

-283 TPEPWELIKDELET
+283 TPEPWEIIKDELVV
-297 GKKIAAKV
+297 GRKIIAKV
-305 TKITTFGAFVRTD
+305 TKITTFGAFVRTE

-332 RELGSVED
+332 QELGSVED
-340 IESIINVGQLLD
+340 IESVINVGQSLD
-352 LTIVNVDTERKRLG
+352 LTIVNVDAERKRLG
-366 LSLISSGLPVEET
+366 LSLISSAKPEENEE
-379 VEAET
+379 VQVASVAEDSQT
-384 PVEETV
+384 N
-390 EAETPVEET
+390 
-399 VEAETPV
+399 
-406 EETVEAETPVEETVE
+406 
-421 AETPAEEDQK
+421 
-431 SEEAEDKEKES
+431 SEENSDATYVSTDEDSTNEEATEEEKEV

>member
-1 LTNKTEQTSSSPDL
+1 MTNKTEENGQAPDL

-27 PLRRGEIIDGLIM
+27 PLRRGEIIDGQIM
-40 EINEEGILLNI
+40 EINDEGLLLNI
-51 GHKSEGFVP
+51 GHKSEGIVP
-60 TREMRSFTKLDFEE
+60 TREMRSFTKVDFDT
-74 LEEGSEIVALV
+74 LEEGSEVVALV

-90 DDGATV
+90 DDGATI

-107 WRVLEKAKEDDQPVE
+107 WRVLEKAKEDDKAVD

-190 EKAVLQQERAE
+190 EKAVLQQERAQ
-201 KKQQLIQTLKVGD
+201 KKQELIETLQVGN

-247 PVSSPADVV
+247 PVSSPADIV
-256 TVGTELNVY
+256 TVGTEMDVY
-265 VVKIDKESLKIA
+265 VVKIDKENLKIA

-283 TPEPWELIKDELET
+283 TPEPWEIIKDELVV
-297 GKKIAAKV
+297 GRKIVAKV
-305 TKITTFGAFVRTD
+305 TKITTFGAFVRTE

-325 HVSEISN
+325 HVSEISHQ
-332 RELGSVED
+332 ELGSVED
-340 IESIINVGQLLD
+340 IESVINVGQSLD

-366 LSLISSGLPVEET
+366 LSLISSAKPEENEE
-379 VEAET
+379 VQVAAESEDSESNI
-384 PVEETV
+384 EENSVSTD
-390 EAETPVEET
+390 EDPTNEEVT
-399 VEAETPV
+399 
-406 EETVEAETPVEETVE
+406 EE
-421 AETPAEEDQK
+421 
-431 SEEAEDKEKES
+431 EKEV

>member
-1 LTNKTEQTSSSPDL
+1 LTNKTEENGQAPDL

-27 PLRRGEIIDGLIM
+27 PLRRGEIIDGKIM
-40 EINEEGILLNI
+40 EINDEGLLLNI
-51 GHKSEGFVP
+51 GHKSEGIVP
-60 TREMRSFTKLDFEE
+60 TREMRSFTKVDYDT
-74 LEEGSEIVALV
+74 LEEGSEVVALV

-90 DDGATV
+90 DDGATI
-96 LSVDKARGERG
+96 LSVDKARGEKG
-107 WRVLEKAKEDDQPVE
+107 WRVLEKAKEEDKAVD

-190 EKAVLQQERAE
+190 EKAVLQQERAQ
-201 KKQQLIQTLKVGD
+201 KKQELIETLQVGN

-247 PVSSPADVV
+247 PVSSPADIV
-256 TVGTELNVY
+256 TVGTEMDVY
-265 VVKIDKESLKIA
+265 VVKIDKENLKIA

-283 TPEPWELIKDELET
+283 TPEPWEIIKDELVV
-297 GKKIAAKV
+297 GRKIVAKV
-305 TKITTFGAFVRTD
+305 TKITTFGAFVRTE

-332 RELGSVED
+332 QELGSVED
-340 IESIINVGQLLD
+340 IESVINVGQSLD

-366 LSLISSGLPVEET
+366 LSLISSAKPEENDE
-379 VEAET
+379 VQVAAVSEDSET
-384 PVEETV
+384 NIEENSDTTSV
-390 EAETPVEET
+390 SNDEDSTNEEVT
-399 VEAETPV
+399 
-406 EETVEAETPVEETVE
+406 EE
-421 AETPAEEDQK
+421 
-431 SEEAEDKEKES
+431 EKEV

>member
-1 LTNKTEQTSSSPDL
+1 MTNKTEENGQAPDL

-27 PLRRGEIIDGLIM
+27 PLRRGEIIDGKIM
-40 EINEEGILLNI
+40 EINDEGLLLNI
-51 GHKSEGFVP
+51 GHKSEGIVP
-60 TREMRSFTKLDFEE
+60 TREMRSFTKVDYDT
-74 LEEGSEIVALV
+74 LEEGSEVVALV

-90 DDGATV
+90 DDGATI

-107 WRVLEKAKEDDQPVE
+107 WRVLEKAKEEDKAVD

-190 EKAVLQQERAE
+190 EKAVLQQERAQ
-201 KKQQLIQTLKVGD
+201 KKQELIETLQVGN

-247 PVSSPADVV
+247 PVSSPADIV
-256 TVGTELNVY
+256 TVGTEMDVY
-265 VVKIDKESLKIA
+265 VVKIDKENLKIA

-283 TPEPWELIKDELET
+283 TPEPWEIIKDELVV
-297 GKKIAAKV
+297 GRKIVAKV
-305 TKITTFGAFVRTD
+305 TKITTFGAFVRTE

-332 RELGSVED
+332 QELGSVED
-340 IESIINVGQLLD
+340 IESVINVGQSLD

-366 LSLISSGLPVEET
+366 LSLISSAKPEENDE
-379 VEAET
+379 VQVAAVSEDSET
-384 PVEETV
+384 NIEENSDATSV
-390 EAETPVEET
+390 SNDEDSTNEEVT
-399 VEAETPV
+399 
-406 EETVEAETPVEETVE
+406 EE
-421 AETPAEEDQK
+421 
-431 SEEAEDKEKES
+431 EKEV

>member
-1 LTNKTEQTSSSPDL
+1 MTNKIEENIVSDIDL
-15 MEELLSSNPPKK
+15 MEELLSTNPPRK
-27 PLRRGEIIDGLIM
+27 PLRRGEIIDGIIM
-40 EINEEGILLNI
+40 EINDGGLLLNI
-51 GHKSEGFVP
+51 GHKSEGIVP
-60 TREMRSFTKLDFEE
+60 SREMRSYSKEDYDKLES
-74 LEEGSEIVALV
+74 GSEVVALV

-90 DDGATV
+90 DDGATI

-107 WRVLEKAKEDDQPVE
+107 WRVLEKAKEEDKPVD
-122 GVIIG
+122 GIIIG

-190 EKAVLQQERAE
+190 EKAVLQQERAI
-201 KKQQLIQTLKVGD
+201 KKKELIETLQVGN

-247 PVSSPADVV
+247 PVTSPADVV
-256 TVGTELNVY
+256 TVGSEMDVY
-265 VVKIDKESLKIA
+265 VVKIDKENLKIA

-283 TPEPWELIKDELET
+283 TPEPWEIIKDQLIVGE
-297 GKKIAAKV
+297 KIDASV

-318 QGVEGLV
+318 HGVEGLL
-325 HVSEISN
+325 HVSEISH
-332 RELGSVED
+332 EEITSVEE
-340 IESIINVGQLLD
+340 IEKLVSVGQKLN

-366 LSLISSGLPVEET
+366 LSIISSGKPKSTENEESPSEISQEET
-379 VEAET
+379 TSEGIDSNNLDET
-384 PVEETV
+384 SNIE
-390 EAETPVEET
+390 
-399 VEAETPV
+399 
-406 EETVEAETPVEETVE
+406 
-421 AETPAEEDQK
+421 
-431 SEEAEDKEKES
+431 

>member
-1 LTNKTEQTSSSPDL
+1 MTNKTEENGQAPDL

-27 PLRRGEIIDGLIM
+27 PLRRGEIIDGKIM
-40 EINEEGILLNI
+40 EINDEGLLLNI
-51 GHKSEGFVP
+51 GHKSEGIVP
-60 TREMRSFTKLDFEE
+60 TREMRSFTKVDYDT
-74 LEEGSEIVALV
+74 LEEGSEVVALV

-90 DDGATV
+90 DDGATI

-107 WRVLEKAKEDDQPVE
+107 WRVLEKAKEEDKAVD

-190 EKAVLQQERAE
+190 EKAVLQQERAQ
-201 KKQQLIQTLKVGD
+201 KKQELIETLQVGN

-247 PVSSPADVV
+247 PVSSPADIV
-256 TVGTELNVY
+256 TVGTEMDVY
-265 VVKIDKESLKIA
+265 VVKIDKENLKIA

-283 TPEPWELIKDELET
+283 TPEPWEIIKDELVV
-297 GKKIAAKV
+297 GRKIVAKV
-305 TKITTFGAFVRTD
+305 TKITTFGAFVRTE

-332 RELGSVED
+332 QELGSVED
-340 IESIINVGQLLD
+340 IESVINVGQSLD

-366 LSLISSGLPVEET
+366 LSLISSAKPEENDE
-379 VEAET
+379 VQVAAVSEDSET
-384 PVEETV
+384 NIEENSDATSV
-390 EAETPVEET
+390 SNDEDSTKEEVT
-399 VEAETPV
+399 
-406 EETVEAETPVEETVE
+406 EE
-421 AETPAEEDQK
+421 
-431 SEEAEDKEKES
+431 EKEV

>member
-1 LTNKTEQTSSSPDL
+1 MTNKTEENGQAPDL

-27 PLRRGEIIDGLIM
+27 PLRRGEIIDGKIM
-40 EINEEGILLNI
+40 EINDEGLLLNI
-51 GHKSEGFVP
+51 GHKSEGIVP
-60 TREMRSFTKLDFEE
+60 TREMRSFTKVDFDT
-74 LEEGSEIVALV
+74 LEEGSEVVALV

-90 DDGATV
+90 DDGATI

-107 WRVLEKAKEDDQPVE
+107 WRVLEKAKEDDKAVD

-190 EKAVLQQERAE
+190 EKAVLQQERAQ
-201 KKQQLIQTLKVGD
+201 KKQELIETLQVGN

-247 PVSSPADVV
+247 PVSSPADIV
-256 TVGTELNVY
+256 TVGTEMDVY
-265 VVKIDKESLKIA
+265 VVKIDKENLKIA

-283 TPEPWELIKDELET
+283 TPEPWEIIKDELVV
-297 GKKIAAKV
+297 GRKIVAKV
-305 TKITTFGAFVRTD
+305 TKITTFGAFVRTE

-325 HVSEISN
+325 HVSEISHQ
-332 RELGSVED
+332 ELGSVED
-340 IESIINVGQLLD
+340 IESVINVGQSLD

-366 LSLISSGLPVEET
+366 LSLISSAKPEENEEVQVAAESEDSESSVEENY
-379 VEAET
+379 VSSD
-384 PVEETV
+384 
-390 EAETPVEET
+390 
-399 VEAETPV
+399 
-406 EETVEAETPVEETVE
+406 
-421 AETPAEEDQK
+421 EDQTN
-431 SEEAEDKEKES
+431 EEVTEEEKEF

>member
-1 LTNKTEQTSSSPDL
+1 MTNKTEENGQAPDL

-27 PLRRGEIIDGLIM
+27 PLRRGEIIDGKIM
-40 EINEEGILLNI
+40 EINDEGLLLNI
-51 GHKSEGFVP
+51 GHKSEGIVP
-60 TREMRSFTKLDFEE
+60 TREMRSFTKVDYDT
-74 LEEGSEIVALV
+74 LEEGSEVVALV

-90 DDGATV
+90 DDGATI

-107 WRVLEKAKEDDQPVE
+107 WRVLEKAKEDDKAVD

-190 EKAVLQQERAE
+190 EKAVLQQERAQ
-201 KKQQLIQTLKVGD
+201 KKQELIETLQVGN

-247 PVSSPADVV
+247 PVSSPADIV
-256 TVGTELNVY
+256 TVGTEMDVY
-265 VVKIDKESLKIA
+265 VVKIDKENLKIA

-283 TPEPWELIKDELET
+283 TPEPWEIIKDELVV
-297 GKKIAAKV
+297 GRKIVAKV
-305 TKITTFGAFVRTD
+305 TKITTFGAFVRTE

-332 RELGSVED
+332 QELGSVED
-340 IESIINVGQLLD
+340 IESVINVGQSLD

-366 LSLISSGLPVEET
+366 LSLISSAKPEENDE
-379 VEAET
+379 VQVAAVSEDSET
-384 PVEETV
+384 NIEENSDATSV
-390 EAETPVEET
+390 SNDEDSTNEEVT
-399 VEAETPV
+399 
-406 EETVEAETPVEETVE
+406 EE
-421 AETPAEEDQK
+421 
-431 SEEAEDKEKES
+431 EKEV

>member
-1 LTNKTEQTSSSPDL
+1 MTNKTEENGQAPDL

-27 PLRRGEIIDGLIM
+27 PLRRGEIIDGKIM
-40 EINEEGILLNI
+40 EINDEGLLLNI
-51 GHKSEGFVP
+51 GHKSEGIVP
-60 TREMRSFTKLDFEE
+60 TREMRSFTKVDYDT
-74 LEEGSEIVALV
+74 LEEGSEVVALV

-90 DDGATV
+90 DDGATI

-107 WRVLEKAKEDDQPVE
+107 WRVLEKAKEEDKAVD

-190 EKAVLQQERAE
+190 EKAVLQQERAQ
-201 KKQQLIQTLKVGD
+201 KKQELIETLQVGN

-247 PVSSPADVV
+247 PVSSPADIV
-256 TVGTELNVY
+256 TVGTEMDVY
-265 VVKIDKESLKIA
+265 VVKIDKENLKIA

-283 TPEPWELIKDELET
+283 TPEPWEIIKDELVV
-297 GKKIAAKV
+297 GRKIIAKV
-305 TKITTFGAFVRTD
+305 TKITTFGAFVRTE

-332 RELGSVED
+332 QELGSVED
-340 IESIINVGQLLD
+340 IESVINVGQSLD
-352 LTIVNVDTERKRLG
+352 LTIVNVDAERKRLG
-366 LSLISSGLPVEET
+366 LSLISSAKPEENEE
-379 VEAET
+379 VQVASVAEDSQT
-384 PVEETV
+384 N
-390 EAETPVEET
+390 
-399 VEAETPV
+399 
-406 EETVEAETPVEETVE
+406 
-421 AETPAEEDQK
+421 
-431 SEEAEDKEKES
+431 SEENSDATSVSTDEDSTNEEATEEEKEV

>member
-1 LTNKTEQTSSSPDL
+1 MDINDE
-15 MEELLSSNPPKK
+15 
-27 PLRRGEIIDGLIM
+27 GL
-40 EINEEGILLNI
+40 LLNI
-51 GHKSEGFVP
+51 GHKSEGIVP
-60 TREMRSFTKLDFEE
+60 TREMRSFTKVDYDT
-74 LEEGSEIVALV
+74 LEEGSEVVALV

-90 DDGATV
+90 DDGATI

-107 WRVLEKAKEDDQPVE
+107 WRVLEKAKEDDKAVE

-190 EKAVLQQERAE
+190 EKAVLQQERAQ
-201 KKQQLIQTLKVGD
+201 KKQELIETLQVGN

-247 PVSSPADVV
+247 PVSSPADIV
-256 TVGTELNVY
+256 TVGTEMDVY
-265 VVKIDKESLKIA
+265 VVKIDKENLKIA

-283 TPEPWELIKDELET
+283 TPEPWELIKDELVV
-297 GKKIAAKV
+297 GRKIVAKV
-305 TKITTFGAFVRTD
+305 TKITTFGAFVRTE

-332 RELGSVED
+332 QELGSVED
-340 IESIINVGQLLD
+340 IESVINVGQSLD

-366 LSLISSGLPVEET
+366 LSLISSAKPEENEEVQVAAVSEDSDTDSEENSDTTSVSTDEDSTNEEET
-379 VEAET
+379 
-384 PVEETV
+384 EE
-390 EAETPVEET
+390 
-399 VEAETPV
+399 
-406 EETVEAETPVEETVE
+406 
-421 AETPAEEDQK
+421 
-431 SEEAEDKEKES
+431 EKEA